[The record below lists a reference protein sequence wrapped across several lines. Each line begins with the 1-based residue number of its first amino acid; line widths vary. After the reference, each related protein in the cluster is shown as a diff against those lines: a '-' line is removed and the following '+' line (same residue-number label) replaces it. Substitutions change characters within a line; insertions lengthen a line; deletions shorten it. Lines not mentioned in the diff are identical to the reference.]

1 MGGLLGLF
9 DDIAA
14 LVRIAAASADD
25 VATATGKATSK
36 AAGLLVDD
44 AAVLPGHMAE
54 VVNDRELPI
63 IKRVAIGSLR
73 TKLLFVA
80 PALLLLSAVLPAALT
95 PLLVLGGLYLAY
107 EGAHKIHGKLTHTH
121 EVKGHEAEVLARD
134 EDEVVAG
141 ALKTDTVLSAEILT
155 IALNEVSGDTGLAMQ
170 AVVLVIVSILVTILI
185 YGAVALIVRTDNV
198 GLRLINEGGS
208 RADLGRRL
216 VRAMPKIMA
225 VLTVVGTFMMLV
237 VSGHIFAEALHVY
250 EIDAPYDLLHEAA
263 DFGRAAPGLLGGAV
277 GWVLDAVVA
286 SGIGLVV
293 GMPLAF
299 IVPAVQKALGRG
311 HH

>member
-63 IKRVAIGSLR
+63 IRRVAIGSLR
-73 TKLLFVA
+73 TKLVFIA
-80 PALLLLSAVLPAALT
+80 PALLLLSALLPAALT

-107 EGAHKIHGKLTHTH
+107 EGAHKIHGKLTGHH
-121 EVKGHEAEVLARD
+121 AVKGHEAEVIARD

-141 ALKTDTVLSAEILT
+141 AIRTDAVLSAEILT
-155 IALNEVSGDTGLAMQ
+155 IALSEVSGDTGLGMQ
-170 AVVLVIVSILVTILI
+170 AVVLVVVSILVTVLI

-198 GLRLINEGGS
+198 GLALIEDGGE

-216 VRAMPKIMA
+216 VRSMPKVMLG
-225 VLTVVGTFMMLV
+225 LTVLGTFMMLV
-237 VSGHIFAEALHVY
+237 VAGHIFAEALHTY
-250 EIDAPYDLLHEAA
+250 EVDVAYDLVHAAA
-263 DFGRAAPGLLGGAV
+263 DFGGTAPGLLGGV
-277 GWVLDAVVA
+277 FGWLLDAVVA
-286 SGIGLVV
+286 AIIGLVV
-293 GMPLAF
+293 GMPLAVV
-299 IVPAVQKALGRG
+299 VPPLQARLGGSR
-311 HH
+311 H

>member
-63 IKRVAIGSLR
+63 IRRVAVGSLR

-107 EGAHKIHGKLTHTH
+107 EGAHKIHGKLTGHH
-121 EVKGHEAEVLARD
+121 AVKGHEAEVLARD

-155 IALNEVSGDTGLAMQ
+155 IALNEVSGDTGLLMQ

-198 GLRLINEGGS
+198 GLSLIADGGT

-216 VRAMPKIMA
+216 VRAMPRIMA

-237 VSGHIFAEALHVY
+237 VSGHIFAEALHTY
-250 EIDAPYDLLHEAA
+250 DRDIAYDLIHAA
-263 DFGRAAPGLLGGAV
+263 EDLGRNAPGLLGGV
-277 GWVLDAVVA
+277 FGWLLDAIAA
-286 SGIGLVV
+286 SVIGLIV
-293 GMPLAF
+293 GMPLAISLPPLMKRF
-299 IVPAVQKALGRG
+299 GRG
-311 HH
+311 DH

>member
-44 AAVLPGHMAE
+44 AAVLPGHMAD

-80 PALLLLSAVLPAALT
+80 PALLLLSALLPAALT

-107 EGAHKIHGKLTHTH
+107 EGAHKIHGKLTHQH
-121 EVKGHEAEVLARD
+121 EVKGHEAEVIARD

-141 ALKTDTVLSAEILT
+141 AIRTDAVLSAEILT

-170 AVVLVIVSILVTILI
+170 AVVLLVVSILVTILI
-185 YGAVALIVRTDNV
+185 YGAVALIVRTDNI
-198 GLRLINEGGS
+198 GLRLINEGGT

-216 VRAMPKIMA
+216 VRAMPKVMTG
-225 VLTVVGTFMMLV
+225 LTVLGTFMMLV
-237 VSGHIFAEALHVY
+237 VSGHIFAEALHT
-250 EIDAPYDLLHEAA
+250 YDLDLAYDALHAA
-263 DFGRAAPGLLGGAV
+263 EDLGRTAPGLLGGAA
-277 GWVLDAVVA
+277 GWLLDALAA
-286 SGIGLVV
+286 SVIGLVV
-293 GMPLAF
+293 GMPLAVV
-299 IVPAVQKALGRG
+299 VPPLKARLGLGG
-311 HH
+311 H